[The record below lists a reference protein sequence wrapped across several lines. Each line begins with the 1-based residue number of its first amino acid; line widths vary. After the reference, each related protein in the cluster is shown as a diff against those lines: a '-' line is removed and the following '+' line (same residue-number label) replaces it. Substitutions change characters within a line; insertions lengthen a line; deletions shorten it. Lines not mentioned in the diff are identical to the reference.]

1 MQNITYCYK
10 GENPVTLQ
18 KFLKSQGVSSRLIK
32 KLKRQNNGITRNG
45 MLIRSVDMVQRGDI
59 ISLNTDDERFLEP
72 NGNLNVNTAY
82 ENAYAVIFDKP
93 AFMPVHPSVKHQGDT
108 LGNYFAYLYPELT
121 FRPVNRLDKITS
133 GLCAVA
139 KNPHS
144 ANMLQNRI
152 KKTYYAVVCG
162 QTPAYGTIDAP
173 IARENE
179 SIILRTVREDGKKA
193 VTHYRTLTQN
203 DEYSLTEI
211 HLETGRTHQIRV
223 HFSYIGFPLAGD
235 ELYGGSL
242 KDIKRQALHC
252 GIIEFSDIFT
262 GKKIT
267 IRSDIKEDMLNL
279 INKKGEF

>member
-1 MQNITYCYK
+1 MKNITYCYK
-10 GENPVTLQ
+10 GENPITLQ

-45 MLIRSVDMVQRGDI
+45 ILIRSIDMVENGDI

-72 NGNLNVNTAY
+72 NGNLNVSIAY
-82 ENAYAVIFDKP
+82 ENEYAIIFDKP
-93 AFMPVHPSVKHQGDT
+93 AFMPVHPSIKHQGDT
-108 LGNYFAYLYPELT
+108 LGNYFAYLHSDLT
-121 FRPVNRLDKITS
+121 FRPVNRLDRNTS
-133 GLCAVA
+133 GLCTVA

-162 QTPAYGTIDAP
+162 KTNSYGTIDAP

-179 SIILRTVREDGKKA
+179 TIILRTVREDGKQA
-193 VTHYRTLTQN
+193 VTHYRTIAQN
-203 DEYSLTEI
+203 DEYSLVEI

-223 HFSYIGFPLAGD
+223 HFSHIGFPLAGD

-252 GIIEFSDIFT
+252 GIIEFDDIFT
-262 GKKIT
+262 GEKI
-267 IRSDIKEDMLNL
+267 IVKSDIKEDMLNL
-279 INKKGEF
+279 INKKGDF